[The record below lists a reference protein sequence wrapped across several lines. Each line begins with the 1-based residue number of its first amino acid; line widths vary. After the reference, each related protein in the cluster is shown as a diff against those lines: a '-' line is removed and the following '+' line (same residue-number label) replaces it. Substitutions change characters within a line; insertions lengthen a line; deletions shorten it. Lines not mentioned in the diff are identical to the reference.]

1 MTETIERPKLRDVV
15 ADRLKTFI
23 LEGDLK
29 PGDRLPTE
37 AELATRFGVSRPS
50 LREAIK
56 SLEFLGIVEARR
68 GRGAD

>member
-37 AELATRFGVSRPS
+37 A
-50 LREAIK
+50 
-56 SLEFLGIVEARR
+56 
-68 GRGAD
+68 